1 MLKFEKVFNMDK
13 EKNAL
18 AVEKALENGR
28 GKEYLNSFL
37 TESQGA
43 GVLNLAKAQVMI
55 TANYVCHF
63 GDFKRSIV
71 ILPVKDITNVYCSNC
86 FYGSYD
92 YNFKAIAVETIN
104 GETFYFSK
112 CSKVQNVPDFN
123 TVLSTLAERCKAN
136 EGSLIA

>member
-1 MLKFEKVFNMDK
+1 MLKFEKVFNMEK
-13 EKNAL
+13 EKNVL
-18 AVEKALENGR
+18 AVEMALENGR

-37 TESQGA
+37 TEAQGA
-43 GVLNLAKAQVMI
+43 GALNLAKAQVMI

-63 GDFKRSIV
+63 GDFKKSIV
-71 ILPVKDITNVYCSNC
+71 ILPVKEITNVYCSNC

-92 YNFKAIAVETIN
+92 YSFKAVAVETIN

-112 CSKVQNVPDFN
+112 CSKGQNVPDFN
-123 TVLSTLAERCKAN
+123 AVLGTLAERCRTN